1 MLKETHCPHC
11 DTAWREEE
19 SIYEY
24 FLRTNGGNE
33 EEARKSASNYGC
45 TEDNPKHFGK
55 NIIGV
60 EVRGYY
66 DGVAYWRCDCCK
78 SCFDRFTG
86 ERFEESEVKDRYTDR
101 GRY

>member
-11 DTAWREEE
+11 GTAWREEE

-24 FLRTNGGNE
+24 FLKKYGNE
-33 EEARKSASNYGC
+33 EEARKSASSYGC
-45 TEDNPKHFGK
+45 TEDNPKHFSK

-60 EVRGYY
+60 EVSGYY
-66 DGVAYWRCDCCK
+66 DGVAYWRCTECK

-86 ERFEESEVKDRYTDR
+86 ERFEESEVKDRYEDK

>member
-33 EEARKSASNYGC
+33 EEARKSASNY
-45 TEDNPKHFGK
+45 
-55 NIIGV
+55 
-60 EVRGYY
+60 
-66 DGVAYWRCDCCK
+66 
-78 SCFDRFTG
+78 
-86 ERFEESEVKDRYTDR
+86 ERVTQNTLARMLLV
-101 GRY
+101 